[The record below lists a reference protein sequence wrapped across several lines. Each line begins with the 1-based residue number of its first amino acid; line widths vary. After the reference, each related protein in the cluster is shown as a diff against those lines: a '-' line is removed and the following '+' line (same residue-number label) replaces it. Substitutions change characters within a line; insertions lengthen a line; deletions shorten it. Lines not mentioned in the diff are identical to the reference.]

1 MTSVEIVGDRLLVRL
16 SGWSKVWALKGGLDI
31 PLAHVRSAGF
41 APSGL
46 KPKGLRAPG
55 SYWPGVIAAGTYRWP
70 GNKEF
75 WSVRHLNKA
84 IVLDLKGDGYD
95 RLVLE
100 VADPAATVAAI
111 NEAVARP
118 KPASSV

>member
-1 MTSVEIVGDRLLVRL
+1 VTSLEIVGDRLLVRL
-16 SGWSKVWALKGGLDI
+16 SGWSKVWALKGGLNI
-31 PLAHVRSAGF
+31 PLAHVRGAGF
-41 APSGL
+41 APGGL

-75 WSVRHLNKA
+75 WSVRRLNKA
-84 IVLDLKGDGYD
+84 IVLHLQKEGYN

-111 NEAVARP
+111 NDAVARLA
-118 KPASSV
+118 PASSV